1 MADKGM
7 MMRSMRLT
15 ADSSG
20 FFNSSSS
27 RASPSHSAM
36 ATSPDQR
43 RRRETHLEAA
53 TSSWAGSSAG
63 FGGAAT
69 GIAAAGRSRSQPS
82 LVATTNTL
90 GNHYMMKQ
98 SSVAKM
104 MVQLVVAT
112 LLRTAR
118 GGLRTSELQL
128 AVLGCLSVE
137 PASGLERCCVRH
149 VARVRQD
156 AGH

>member
-1 MADKGM
+1 MDPGASILNSEVFKSGSMADKGM

-43 RRRETHLEAA
+43 RRRETHLKAT

-69 GIAAAGRSRSQPS
+69 GMAAAGRSRSQPS

-90 GNHYMMKQ
+90 GNHYMHE
-98 SSVAKM
+98 AKFRGKDDGSAGCGHP
-104 MVQLVVAT
+104 AT
-112 LLRTAR
+112 NGTWGFANFRAPA
-118 GGLRTSELQL
+118 GS
-128 AVLGCLSVE
+128 AWLSK
-137 PASGLERCCVRH
+137 H
-149 VARVRQD
+149 
-156 AGH
+156 

>member
-1 MADKGM
+1 MDPGASILNSEVFKSGSMADKGM

-90 GNHYMMKQ
+90 GNHYMHGNASALFLLLCEGTDRDEP
-98 SSVAKM
+98 SSKVPWQK
-104 MVQLVVAT
+104 
-112 LLRTAR
+112 
-118 GGLRTSELQL
+118 
-128 AVLGCLSVE
+128 
-137 PASGLERCCVRH
+137 
-149 VARVRQD
+149 
-156 AGH
+156 